1 MQQRYTTY
9 HYTLY
14 TGAHVCMHNQRN
26 LHKLIDGSIT
36 TKQIRSNNR
45 GEKRLLIINAS

>member
-26 LHKLIDGSIT
+26 LHKLIDGIDHHET
-36 TKQIRSNNR
+36 NQIKQSR
-45 GEKRLLIINAS
+45 